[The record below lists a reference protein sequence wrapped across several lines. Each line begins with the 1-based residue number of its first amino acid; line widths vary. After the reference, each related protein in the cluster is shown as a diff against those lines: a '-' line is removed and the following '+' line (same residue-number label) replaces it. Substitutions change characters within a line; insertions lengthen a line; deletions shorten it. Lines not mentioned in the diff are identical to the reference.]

1 MNDLVIME
9 KFELVLK
16 NEKRGLYKR
25 ITLFILILNF
35 IFFIYGAIATNQQ
48 AERKWFIFG
57 AVVILLSIFISWYR
71 NTQYSPL
78 TTHHSLYSAIYAAV
92 IFSWILLKNYWLA
105 LAHLI
110 LLLLYL
116 SANRNKIIR
125 FMAAHIFLPG
135 RPGKKIEWKDVTN
148 VVLKDGMLSLDFK
161 NNRLMQAPILENW
174 TREEEQAFNAFCY
187 DQINIRAHTTS

>member
-16 NEKRGLYKR
+16 NEKRGLYNK

-35 IFFIYGAIATNQQ
+35 IFFIYGAIVTNQQ
-48 AERKWFIFG
+48 AERKWYIFG
-57 AVVILLSIFISWYR
+57 VVVILLNVIINWYR
-71 NTQYSPL
+71 NRKFSFGQEAYSG
-78 TTHHSLYSAIYAAV
+78 AYAAV

-125 FMAAHIFLPG
+125 FMAAHIYLPG
-135 RPGKKIEWKDVTN
+135 RSGKKIEWKNVSN
-148 VVLKDGMLSLDFK
+148 VVLKDGILSIDFK